1 MNQIDK
7 KFSSQQELNLWA
19 VYGIC
24 LLISTVFFLLFGFN
38 SPIYTFNSDHDFQ
51 WYMTVGNSLTK
62 GKIPYRDIF
71 EHKGPLVY
79 FVFAFACLFANPGIL
94 ILILEIICMSLFFF
108 FTYRICK
115 KRLNTFYSLIAIPL
129 LAFAIFT
136 SWCRIRSAAIV
147 EEFALPIYAYFLL
160 CWLEFLTEKKH
171 WNWVRAL
178 CLGLCFGVLLWVK
191 YTLFYFML
199 VPMIVWFI
207 LSLRRRQY
215 RTLMINVLCI
225 IAGVLIIT
233 APILFFYALHH
244 AIDDLF
250 YVYFYINL
258 TAYGASN
265 LQSILSAAGLFFI
278 IGPALVILII
288 LGVISFSIKYWREQ
302 TGWLLLISFIINF
315 ILLTYSANT
324 IAYYYSG
331 LIPYCILGI
340 ISILEH
346 INTKLTLQRY
356 RKLIFITLVILCIG
370 ITIPFSILTYE
381 WGRNKN
387 EYTPLAIAEVI
398 KNHQISEQKQC
409 TLFCYKIYDF
419 GFYNATNILPNN
431 YFFVNSAFDE
441 NRFPKMYESFRASI
455 TNQTSDFVIT
465 HLSTWNNEKS
475 FLSQYYRPYTNHA
488 ETSTYTY
495 DKVKYYSRK
504 TYKFILL
511 IKK

>member
-1 MNQIDK
+1 MNQIKETSTQK
-7 KFSSQQELNLWA
+7 KLNSWA

-24 LLISTVFFLLFGFN
+24 LLISAIFFLLFGFN

-51 WYMTVGNSLTK
+51 WYITVGNSLTN

-94 ILILEIICMSLFFF
+94 ILILEIICLSLFFF
-108 FTYRICK
+108 FAYRICK

-136 SWCRIRSAAIV
+136 SWCRIRSAALV

-171 WNWVRAL
+171 WNWVRSL
-178 CLGLCFGVLLWVK
+178 CLGLCFGILLWVK

-199 VPMIVWFI
+199 VPMMIWFI

-215 RTLMINVLCI
+215 RTLLINALCI

-233 APILFFYALHH
+233 APILLFYALHH

-258 TAYGASN
+258 TAYGSSS
-265 LQSILSAAGLFFI
+265 LQNMLLTTGLFFI

-288 LGVISFSIKYWREQ
+288 LGIVSFSIKYWHERS
-302 TGWLLLISFIINF
+302 GWLLLISFIINF
-315 ILLTYSANT
+315 ILITYSANL
-324 IAYYYSG
+324 IPYYYSQ
-331 LIPYCILGI
+331 LIPYAILGI
-340 ISILEH
+340 EYILNLISK
-346 INTKLTLQRY
+346 KLTLQMY
-356 RKLIFITLVILCIG
+356 QKLTFIAFTILCVG
-370 ITIPFSILTYE
+370 VTIPFSILTYE

-387 EYTPLAIAEVI
+387 EYAPLTIAEVI
-398 KNHQISEQKQC
+398 KKHQVSEQKQC
-409 TLFCYKIYDF
+409 TLFCYKTYDF

-465 HLSTWNNEKS
+465 YSEIWDSEKD
-475 FLSQYYRPYTNHA
+475 FLSQYYQPYTNDV
-488 ETSTYTY
+488 ETSTYAY
-495 DKVKYYSRK
+495 NKVNYFS
-504 TYKFILL
+504 YKEFTFILL